1 MSVDDYREGI
11 TDKSP
16 QISTK
21 SKNGYNRIKMYMEPL
36 DDTTMKLIHQGKVKI
51 EQDSKERA
59 KILSRKAGWNK
70 KDACCIWEIYN
81 DSVFIDG
88 SHGLKRL
95 DRIKMYCCGAFRDW
109 LNMGVLSK
117 EPVVGLKVIF
127 VDATVHVNPANTG
140 FSEIASMMFSGLT
153 LCYLNAKPHLFERI
167 KVLGNPQIV
176 RYQRVPE
183 QEEEGIIAKICI
195 KKGIDREIQTGS
207 DDLLANYHGT
217 QLVESNARVLEEL
230 EWILV
235 KPIPLEY
242 CVDLGGVLNPDFMPK
257 PKYPVIREGFG
268 FTAKNKWVFT
278 LNLYGQGIAGLPE
291 YLDRLYN
298 LKELILDFNH
308 LGRLPDAITNLPC
321 LQVLT
326 VHSNWLTNLPP
337 GIGKLKSLTYLD
349 LSDNHLKALPS
360 SLGELT
366 RIEMLNLSDN
376 PLSAVPAEL
385 ANLPSLVALQLDQ
398 RLLNNPVIE
407 KIRKKTKVYAGS
419 TAAF

>member
-1 MSVDDYREGI
+1 
-11 TDKSP
+11 
-16 QISTK
+16 
-21 SKNGYNRIKMYMEPL
+21 
-36 DDTTMKLIHQGKVKI
+36 
-51 EQDSKERA
+51 
-59 KILSRKAGWNK
+59 
-70 KDACCIWEIYN
+70 
-81 DSVFIDG
+81 
-88 SHGLKRL
+88 
-95 DRIKMYCCGAFRDW
+95 
-109 LNMGVLSK
+109 
-117 EPVVGLKVIF
+117 
-127 VDATVHVNPANTG
+127 
-140 FSEIASMMFSGLT
+140 MMFSDLS
-153 LCYLNAKPHLFERI
+153 LCFFCAKPHLFERI
-167 KVLGNPQIV
+167 KEPGNAKVV
-176 RYQRVPE
+176 RYQQVLE
-183 QEEEGIIAKICI
+183 AEEERIIAKIRI
-195 KKGIDREIQTGS
+195 RIGIDREIQTGS
-207 DDLLANYHGT
+207 DDLLTNYHGT
-217 QLVESNARVLEEL
+217 QLVESNARVMEEL

-326 VHSNWLTNLPP
+326 VHSNWLTDLPP
-337 GIGKLKSLTYLD
+337 DIGKLKSLTYLD

-360 SLGELT
+360 SFGELT
-366 RIEMLNLSDN
+366 HLEMLNLSDN